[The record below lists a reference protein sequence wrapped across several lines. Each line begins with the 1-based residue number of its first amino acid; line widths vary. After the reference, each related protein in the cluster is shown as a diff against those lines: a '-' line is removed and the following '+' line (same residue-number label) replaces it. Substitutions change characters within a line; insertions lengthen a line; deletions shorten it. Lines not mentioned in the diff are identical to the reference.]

1 MFIDEETKQQ
11 ILARATLEAT
21 LDKYSV
27 HAPGSTQK
35 KRLYVC
41 PFCGKEMQYHPGKNL
56 VKCFHCEWGTNS
68 PVTFLMET
76 AKLDYPEALKKLAD
90 DFGVIIPDQP
100 KPDTKPKATAKPKSY
115 CARQLEAS
123 GLTAKDVRA
132 RCHTDGSQLGL
143 FLNLPDSVKSVGGPV
158 TFDTSPFFQGTMD
171 RYGHVSRTG
180 DDMVIQYFDLDGH
193 PVTYRDRRKGGSS
206 EEKPFFRVR
215 WQYPE
220 SHMTAKGD
228 SPKYLSPAGS
238 GLHLYVPERL
248 RQAFAKGETVENLFF
263 TEGEKK
269 AEAVSRYVGPAF
281 GMGGIH
287 CLTAKDSRQLPEDV
301 IRFIEQC
308 HTRRVYFIMD
318 SDWNDLG
325 SHLTPDRDVM
335 SRPKTFANAAI
346 TFRDWF
352 RTLAS
357 RELFVDVYLVLG
369 NPGTGKGVDDALML
383 MRPNEADYASH
394 ILKGTDNAAAGGE
407 TPYFRVV
414 KISAIADA
422 KIREIWHLNDPDS
435 FTEAHLKELAEMKE
449 GFTIMR
455 NLCRINDKGE
465 RESVDGILDDETFW
479 TVNERR
485 DRAGNTSYAY
495 SYNYERALYFL
506 NRRGFYKQQADN
518 GDWLLVKVDNRQI
531 QEVTEVTIQDYVM
544 DFVRGYKREGVNK
557 EDILNMLH
565 RAKSQYLGHYQM
577 TSLFPRT
584 PEYAKPDRDSQIL
597 MFHSRYWRVSAD
609 GVEEHPLSSASF
621 DYWQKDLRDIDAS
634 RTPERLITVDDSD
647 GNLLI
652 KVTPTDAKCDFL
664 RFLLYASWFDWNKY
678 LDNDRRPIPPL
689 DGSID
694 FFEVANPSE
703 ISADMLAKMTAIGYL
718 MHHYDNP
725 AVAKAVI
732 AMDEHISPAGQS
744 NGRSGKSLV
753 SMALKHVTNVL
764 ELPGKGLDLTGDRF
778 VFSQVNSQTRV
789 ITLDDIDERFD
800 FEQLFPSITSGVTVN
815 EKGQKRFTLS
825 GHDKPK
831 FFITTNHTILASN
844 GSARDRQFKIAFSN
858 YFDEHY
864 KPEREFGTLFFS
876 EDWDPEQWNLFYN
889 FMAECLE
896 VYFLAQHN
904 HWGVSGS
911 GLIEAPCEALDKRL
925 LRQLMTEGF
934 YQWMLEYMGIDE
946 LDPYNPE
953 GTRLGERLQRLE
965 MYNSYVLTLS
975 QAEVRFFKAPKFR
988 DRVLYFCHYFGY
1000 VLNPQLPQNAKGEP
1014 VGFDKSGGTEF
1025 YTIALKPFDSTPH

>member
-1 MFIDEETKQQ
+1 MFVDEETKQQ
-11 ILARATLEAT
+11 ILSRATLEAV
-21 LDKYSV
+21 LDKYGVRATGYTS
-27 HAPGSTQK
+27 K

-41 PFCGKEMQYHPGKNL
+41 PLCGKEMQYHPGKRL
-56 VKCFHCEWGTNS
+56 VKCFHCDWGTNS
-68 PVTFLMET
+68 PITFLMDT
-76 AKLDYPEALKKLAD
+76 VKLDYPEALKKLAD
-90 DFGVIIPDQP
+90 DFGVTIPDSP
-100 KPDTKPKATAKPKSY
+100 KPDRTKVAAKPKSY

-123 GLTAKDVRA
+123 GLSAKDVRA
-132 RCHTDGSQLGL
+132 HCHTDGSQLGL
-143 FLNLPDSVKSVGGPV
+143 FLNLPDSVKPVSGPV
-158 TFDTSPFFQGTMD
+158 QFDTSPFFQGTMD
-171 RYGHVSRTG
+171 KYGHVSRTG
-180 DDMVIQYFDLDGH
+180 DDMIIQYFDLDGQ
-193 PVTYRDRRKGGSS
+193 PVTYRDSRKAANKYASTDP
-206 EEKPFFRVR
+206 KPFFRVR

-220 SHMTAKGD
+220 AHLTAKGD
-228 SPKYLSPAGS
+228 SPKYVSPPGS

-248 RQAFAKGETVENLFF
+248 RQAYAKGETVENLFF

-269 AEAVSRYVGPAF
+269 AEAVSKYVGPAF

-301 IRFIEQC
+301 IRFIEHC
-308 HTRRVYFIMD
+308 GVRRVYFIMD

-325 SHLTPDRDVM
+325 GHLTPERDVM

-357 RELFVDVYLVLG
+357 RELFIDVYLVLG

-383 MRPNEADYASH
+383 MRPNEADYARH
-394 ILKGTDNAAAGGE
+394 VRQGTDNAAAGGE

-435 FTEAHLKELAEMKE
+435 FTEAHLKELTEMKE

-485 DRAGNTSYAY
+485 DRLGNASYTY

-506 NRRGFYKQQADN
+506 NRRGFFKQQADN
-518 GDWLLVKVDNRQI
+518 GDWLLVRVDNREI

-597 MFHSRYWRVSAD
+597 MFCSRYWRVSAD
-609 GVEEHPLSSASF
+609 GVEDHPLSSASF
-621 DYWQKDLRDIDAS
+621 DYWQKDLRDIDAT
-634 RTPERLITVDDSD
+634 RTAERLIAVDDSD

-652 KVTPTDAKCDFL
+652 KVTPTGAKCDFL
-664 RFLLYASWFDWNKY
+664 RFLLYASWFDWNKF

-689 DGSID
+689 DGSFD
-694 FFEVANPSE
+694 FFDMADPSE
-703 ISADMLAKMTAIGYL
+703 ISANMLAKMTAIGYL

-753 SMALKHVTNVL
+753 SMALKYVTNVL

-789 ITLDDIDERFD
+789 ITLDDFADGKCVI
-800 FEQLFPSITSGVTVN
+800 Q
-815 EKGQKRFTLS
+815 KGK
-825 GHDKPK
+825 KK
-831 FFITTNHTILASN
+831 FVAVELA
-844 GSARDRQFKIAFSN
+844 
-858 YFDEHY
+858 
-864 KPEREFGTLFFS
+864 
-876 EDWDPEQWNLFYN
+876 
-889 FMAECLE
+889 
-896 VYFLAQHN
+896 
-904 HWGVSGS
+904 
-911 GLIEAPCEALDKRL
+911 
-925 LRQLMTEGF
+925 
-934 YQWMLEYMGIDE
+934 
-946 LDPYNPE
+946 
-953 GTRLGERLQRLE
+953 
-965 MYNSYVLTLS
+965 
-975 QAEVRFFKAPKFR
+975 
-988 DRVLYFCHYFGY
+988 
-1000 VLNPQLPQNAKGEP
+1000 
-1014 VGFDKSGGTEF
+1014 
-1025 YTIALKPFDSTPH
+1025 